1 MFLKGIGLSLDDA
14 LLFWQGA
21 FSKKVT
27 QETFT
32 KQYRYNIRH
41 NYGKE
46 GKRADY
52 TPYSCSKIIMG
63 SAPGHDEHHGCPFK
77 YFDETHLTGAL
88 RKLRVAGTD
97 INDIVDLAKDQH
109 YQLACR
115 QFFTATHREGSPAG
129 QPIRAVE
136 KVGGQ
141 PIAKALIQSNS
152 IQSNWYRNV

>member
-97 INDIVDLAKDQH
+97 INDIVDLARTSTTSSRAANSSRRRTAKDRRRGSRSVPWRRWVVKSVH
-109 YQLACR
+109 SL
-115 QFFTATHREGSPAG
+115 QF
-129 QPIRAVE
+129 
-136 KVGGQ
+136 
-141 PIAKALIQSNS
+141 NS
-152 IQSNWYRNV
+152 IA